1 MMSIPNILTLLR
13 IFLTPIFIICLFSEI
28 FGAQLWALV
37 IFIVAS
43 ITDAYDGYFARKN
56 DMVTDTGRFL
66 DPLADKILLSS
77 AFISFSIMGLI
88 DIWMVALIIFRDL
101 FVTGLRVLMSRK
113 GLIMITSKIAKSKT
127 GVQVGIIIFTLLFL
141 SLKGFNWILLE
152 DYLIFINEY
161 KYEWTVFCSYYHIY
175 FCRIYNGFPISFLG
189 VMALY
194 FSCFA

>member
-1 MMSIPNILTLLR
+1 MMAIPNILTVMR
-13 IFLTPIFIICLFSEI
+13 IFLTPIFIICLFSDF

-43 ITDAYDGYFARKN
+43 ITDAYDGYLARKN
-56 DMVTDTGRFL
+56 NMVTNTGRFL
-66 DPLADKILLSS
+66 DPLADKILVSS

-101 FVTGLRVLMSRK
+101 FVMGLRFLMSRR
-113 GLIMITSKIAKSKT
+113 GFIMITSKIAKSKT

-141 SLKGFNWILLE
+141 TLKGFNWVLLN

-161 KYEWTVFCSYYHIY
+161 EIVYYLTMIAVIFTVYTGYVYIKEN
-175 FCRIYNGFPISFLG
+175 RKAIQEIMN
-189 VMALY
+189 
-194 FSCFA
+194 

>member
-1 MMSIPNILTLLR
+1 MMPIPNILTVMR
-13 IFLTPIFIICLFSEI
+13 IFLTPIFIICLFSDF

-43 ITDAYDGYFARKN
+43 ITDAYDGYLARKN
-56 DMVTDTGRFL
+56 NMVTNTGRFL
-66 DPLADKILLSS
+66 DPLADKILVSS

-101 FVTGLRVLMSRK
+101 FVMGLRFLMSRR
-113 GLIMITSKIAKSKT
+113 GFIMITSKIAKSKT

-141 SLKGFNWILLE
+141 TLKGFNWVLLE

-161 KYEWTVFCSYYHIY
+161 EIVHYLTMIAVIFTVYTGYAYIQEN
-175 FCRIYNGFPISFLG
+175 RKAIQEIMN
-189 VMALY
+189 
-194 FSCFA
+194 

>member
-1 MMSIPNILTLLR
+1 MMPIPNILTVIR
-13 IFLTPIFIICLFSEI
+13 IFLTPIFIICLFSDF

-43 ITDAYDGYFARKN
+43 ITDAYDGYLARKN
-56 DMVTDTGRFL
+56 NMVTNTGRFL
-66 DPLADKILLSS
+66 DPLADKILVSS

-101 FVTGLRVLMSRK
+101 FVMGLRFLMSRR
-113 GLIMITSKIAKSKT
+113 GFIMITSKIAKSKT

-141 SLKGFNWILLE
+141 TLKGFNWVLLE

-161 KYEWTVFCSYYHIY
+161 QLVYYLTMIAVIFTVYTGYAYIQEN
-175 FCRIYNGFPISFLG
+175 RKAIQEIMN
-189 VMALY
+189 
-194 FSCFA
+194 

>member
-1 MMSIPNILTLLR
+1 MMAIPNILTVMR
-13 IFLTPIFIICLFSEI
+13 IFLTPIFIICLFSDF

-43 ITDAYDGYFARKN
+43 ITDAYDGYLARKN
-56 DMVTDTGRFL
+56 NMVTNTGRFL
-66 DPLADKILLSS
+66 DPLADKILVSS

-101 FVTGLRVLMSRK
+101 FVMSLRFLMSRR
-113 GLIMITSKIAKSKT
+113 GFIMITSNIAKSKT

-141 SLKGFNWILLE
+141 TLKGFNWVLLE

-161 KYEWTVFCSYYHIY
+161 EIVYYLTMIAVIFTVYTGYAYIQEN
-175 FCRIYNGFPISFLG
+175 RKAIQEIMN
-189 VMALY
+189 
-194 FSCFA
+194 

>member
-1 MMSIPNILTLLR
+1 MMAIPNILTVMR
-13 IFLTPIFIICLFSEI
+13 IFLTPIFIICLFSDF

-43 ITDAYDGYFARKN
+43 ITDAYDGYLARKN
-56 DMVTDTGRFL
+56 NMVTDTGRFL
-66 DPLADKILLSS
+66 DPLADKILVSS

-101 FVTGLRVLMSRK
+101 FVMGLRLLMSRR
-113 GLIMITSKIAKSKT
+113 GFIMITSKIAKSKT

-141 SLKGFNWILLE
+141 TLKGFNWVLLE

-161 KYEWTVFCSYYHIY
+161 EIVYYLTMIAVIFTVYTGYAYIQEN
-175 FCRIYNGFPISFLG
+175 RKAIQEIMN
-189 VMALY
+189 
-194 FSCFA
+194 

>member
-1 MMSIPNILTLLR
+1 MMAIPNILTVMR
-13 IFLTPIFIICLFSEI
+13 IFLTPIFIICLFSEF

-43 ITDAYDGYFARKN
+43 ITDAYDGYLARKN
-56 DMVTDTGRFL
+56 NMVTNTGRFL
-66 DPLADKILLSS
+66 DPLADKILVSS

-101 FVTGLRVLMSRK
+101 FVMGLRFLMSRR
-113 GLIMITSKIAKSKT
+113 GFIMITSKIAKSKT

-141 SLKGFNWILLE
+141 TLKGFNWVLLE

-161 KYEWTVFCSYYHIY
+161 EIVYYLTMIAVIFTVYTGYAYIQEN
-175 FCRIYNGFPISFLG
+175 RKAIQEIMN
-189 VMALY
+189 
-194 FSCFA
+194 

>member
-1 MMSIPNILTLLR
+1 MMPIPNILTVMR
-13 IFLTPIFIICLFSEI
+13 IFLTPIFIICLFSDF

-43 ITDAYDGYFARKN
+43 ITDAYDGYLARKN
-56 DMVTDTGRFL
+56 NMVTDTGRFL
-66 DPLADKILLSS
+66 DPLADKILVSS

-101 FVTGLRVLMSRK
+101 FVMGLRFLMSRR
-113 GLIMITSKIAKSKT
+113 GFIMITSKIAKSKT

-141 SLKGFNWILLE
+141 TLKRFNWVLLE

-161 KYEWTVFCSYYHIY
+161 QLVYYLTMIAVIFTVYTGYTYIQEN
-175 FCRIYNGFPISFLG
+175 RKAIQEIMN
-189 VMALY
+189 
-194 FSCFA
+194 

>member
-1 MMSIPNILTLLR
+1 MMPIPNILTVIR
-13 IFLTPIFIICLFSEI
+13 IFLTPIFIICLFSDF

-43 ITDAYDGYFARKN
+43 ITDAYDGYLARKN
-56 DMVTDTGRFL
+56 NMVTDTGRFL
-66 DPLADKILLSS
+66 DPLADKILVSS

-101 FVTGLRVLMSRK
+101 FVMGLRFLMSRR
-113 GLIMITSKIAKSKT
+113 GFIMITSKIAKSKT

-141 SLKGFNWILLE
+141 TLKGFNWVLLE

-161 KYEWTVFCSYYHIY
+161 QIVYYLTMIAVIFTVYTGYAYIQEN
-175 FCRIYNGFPISFLG
+175 RKAIQEIMN
-189 VMALY
+189 
-194 FSCFA
+194 

>member
-1 MMSIPNILTLLR
+1 MMPIPNILTVMR
-13 IFLTPIFIICLFSEI
+13 IFLTPIFIICLFSDF

-43 ITDAYDGYFARKN
+43 ITDAYDGYLARKN
-56 DMVTDTGRFL
+56 NMVTNTGRFL
-66 DPLADKILLSS
+66 DPLADKILVSS

-101 FVTGLRVLMSRK
+101 FVMGLRFLMSRR
-113 GLIMITSKIAKSKT
+113 GFIMITSKIAKSKT

-141 SLKGFNWILLE
+141 TLKGFNWVLLE

-161 KYEWTVFCSYYHIY
+161 KIVYYLTMIAVIFTVYTGYAYIQEN
-175 FCRIYNGFPISFLG
+175 RKAIQEIMN
-189 VMALY
+189 
-194 FSCFA
+194 